1 MNQNRAA
8 FWPPG
13 FANARVCG
21 VLIVLKKSK
30 RTILLADD
38 SPTIQRLVTQTFE
51 GSTFD
56 IVSVSNGEAAVRKF
70 DEVRPS
76 AVLADIYMPGRN
88 GYEVCS
94 FVKEHPVLDQTPVI
108 LLVGAFEAYDE
119 AEAER
124 VGASGRITKPFE
136 PQELLDLVSSMIPDD
151 PVDALFQSG
160 QVEDSG
166 DLLGLETLFPPEP
179 SGPKYGE
186 LSNEEIETIAD
197 RVIQKLSSEIIE
209 GVAWDVVPEVA
220 EKILR
225 EELSKQDEG

>member
-1 MNQNRAA
+1 M
-8 FWPPG
+8 
-13 FANARVCG
+13 
-21 VLIVLKKSK
+21 LKKSK

-38 SPTIQRLVTQTFE
+38 SATIQRLVTQTFE
-51 GSTFD
+51 GSTFE

-94 FVKEHPVLDQTPVI
+94 FVKEHPVLDQIPVI

-225 EELSKQDEG
+225 EGLSKQDEG